1 MGVRFDLQTNA
12 GRCVVWSCISP
23 ARRDLVV
30 YDEQDV
36 DRACESVELS
46 EDEGH
51 TLGELLGGS
60 PVLEHLDDA
69 VHRLEDLVISWIK
82 IDEKSSLAGLTLTEA
97 ALRKRTGA
105 GIVAL
110 VTDSGSIP
118 IPGGTDRLEPG
129 DTAVVVGVPSSSRP
143 PPGFSLHPAKPACTR
158 RRSPVDRT
166 GGGGPGLGRHR
177 PCGAQG
183 RLPAL
188 VVPAGGACS
197 RRRRPG
203 GVAGIGGLHRG
214 RRGDRRDLD
223 AADAG
228 TRVLATRTGRQR
240 APIHIGR
247 VHRPRLNFAPGLA
260 AGLLLGFDPIVAV
273 LLGGITYISSS
284 GIVAKLVADLDRIG
298 NHETPV
304 VLSVLV
310 IEDLAMVLYL
320 PIVSGVLFG
329 GSVTSTVVTVA
340 VSLAAVLAVLAIAYA
355 LGDRLSA
362 IALSQ
367 SSEALLLTLLGVTLL
382 GAGIAGRLNLSTA
395 VGAFVVGVALSGDIV
410 SHARGLLLP
419 LRNLFA
425 AVFFVFF
432 GLQVDTGLIPGVAAV
447 AAAITVVSVAAK
459 IATGWIAAGRA
470 GIGTPG
476 RLRTGAAL
484 VAHGEFSIVIAEL
497 GISRESDLGALSATY
512 VIMLTVVGALLYQFS
527 DVMTSAAINRRDRRR

>member
-1 MGVRFDLQTNA
+1 MHTGGDLLLIELGA
-12 GRCVVWSCISP
+12 VVLGLAVIARV
-23 ARRDLVV
+23 ARRAGLPALPL
-30 YDEQDV
+30 Y
-36 DRACESVELS
+36 L
-46 EDEGH
+46 
-51 TLGELLGGS
+51 
-60 PVLEHLDDA
+60 
-69 VHRLEDLVISWIK
+69 
-82 IDEKSSLAGLTLTEA
+82 LAGL
-97 ALRKRTGA
+97 ALGDGGLVELPASADFIEVGA
-105 GIVAL
+105 EIGVILMLLMLGLEFSPHEL
-110 VTDSGSIP
+110 V
-118 IPGGTDRLEPG
+118 
-129 DTAVVVGVPSSSRP
+129 VNV
-143 PPGFSLHPAKPACTR
+143 
-158 RRSPVDRT
+158 RRST
-166 GGGGPGLGRHR
+166 L
-177 PCGAQG
+177 
-183 RLPAL
+183 
-188 VVPAGGACS
+188 AGFT
-197 RRRRPG
+197 
-203 GVAGIGGLHRG
+203 
-214 RRGDRRDLD
+214 DL
-223 AADAG
+223 A
-228 TRVLATRTGRQR
+228 
-240 APIHIGR
+240 
-247 VHRPRLNFAPGLA
+247 LNFAPGLA

-447 AAAITVVSVAAK
+447 AAAITVVSVVSQDRHWLDRGRPRRHRHTRATADRCRPCGARGVLNRHRRTRNQPRERPRRALSHLGTNSRGKRVSHLRDHAHRRRRAALPILRRDDLSRHQQTRSPP
-459 IATGWIAAGRA
+459 IAQPRA
-470 GIGTPG
+470 PTRQYYDIV
-476 RLRTGAAL
+476 RLRNFSWPKPYTPSPQTWEILSPSRGRQSPNRGLPRTEAASHQRQHRFDRSHGLRPRTLARRVPL
-484 VAHGEFSIVIAEL
+484 VS
-497 GISRESDLGALSATY
+497 
-512 VIMLTVVGALLYQFS
+512 
-527 DVMTSAAINRRDRRR
+527 